1 MKYLF
6 FSSDLGLKSN
16 SVCVDSTILKKFSYG
31 KVVLKESLR
40 MFPVSVGVGRVLPID
55 SVFSGFHVPAGTVVV
70 TQNQV
75 SCRLPQ
81 YCPDPD
87 QFRPERW
94 IKGHPDFQGLD
105 PYLSLP
111 FGFGPRMCIGRRVAE
126 QSLLILMIKLLQS
139 FQIEWAADYQEI
151 DSVSY
156 LINQPDK
163 PIKLRFKRID

>member
-1 MKYLF
+1 
-6 FSSDLGLKSN
+6 
-16 SVCVDSTILKKFSYG
+16 
-31 KVVLKESLR
+31 LKESLR